1 MIFQHQSSDALLRTV
16 IFFLLKIMLIF
27 DLVTFVNRWISKYA
41 DDQNLFFEDFKNVY
55 VKLVNAGAKWRSV
68 WVMERLFWHIQI
80 TTACHDNILEWEL
93 CVLLCAWESFNGT
106 YMLQLDINIHML
118 FWSWEIIKMQFW
130 SVVWIGGFMSLICMR
145 YQTLSSFNLRLFVL

>member
-68 WVMERLFWHIQI
+68 
-80 TTACHDNILEWEL
+80 
-93 CVLLCAWESFNGT
+93 
-106 YMLQLDINIHML
+106 
-118 FWSWEIIKMQFW
+118 
-130 SVVWIGGFMSLICMR
+130 
-145 YQTLSSFNLRLFVL
+145 